1 MTNFN
6 LTHSSWDRAIQPLLP
21 EGYQEDVER
30 FLAKVYGETS
40 PTYPAR
46 DRVFYAYQKTALS
59 QTKVIILGQDPYHQ
73 PGQAQGLA
81 FSVPDGMQT
90 PPSLRNIL
98 QELADDLG
106 QARSHQDL
114 TPWTEEGVMLL
125 NAVLTVK
132 EGQANA
138 HQGIIWERLTDA
150 TIEAA
155 SNDDSPKV
163 FILWGGFARKK
174 ARLIDQSKH
183 LIIQSAHPSPLSAYR
198 GFFGSKPFSRSNDF
212 LKKSYL
218 SPINWLK

>member
-6 LTHSSWDRAIQPLLP
+6 LTNSSWDKALQPLLP
-21 EGYQEDVER
+21 ANYQMAVQD
-30 FLAKVYGETS
+30 FLAKVYQEKT
-40 PTYPAR
+40 PTYPKQS
-46 DRVFYAYQKTALS
+46 RVFYAYQKTPLE
-59 QTKVIILGQDPYHQ
+59 KVKVVILGQDPYHQ

-81 FSVPDGMQT
+81 FSVPDGMKT

-98 QELADDLG
+98 KELSDDLG
-106 QARSHQDL
+106 QARQHQDL

-132 EGQANA
+132 DSRANA
-138 HQGIIWERLTDA
+138 HQGLIWEKLTDA

-163 FILWGGFARKK
+163 FILWGSYARKK
-174 ARLIDQSKH
+174 ASLINPAKH
-183 LIIQSAHPSPLSAYR
+183 LIIESAHPSPLSAYR